1 VAPSMAQQQPGG
13 AGVLQYK
20 HTAPWSAPIG
30 GGGGNGDDSG
40 GEMNDKTVAERRER
54 NREHAKRSRVRKK
67 FMLESLQEQVRGL
80 QQENKGLR
88 MLVQEHIPDKAVQ
101 IFAECCTQNVL
112 FADDG
117 SSASVAQ
124 DAQDNLDRKDFA
136 LMRALSNGQRCFV
149 LSDPK
154 LPDNPI
160 IFASPG
166 FYKMTGYTDKEVLGR
181 NCRFLQG
188 EGTDPKSVELIRK
201 AVAAGSDMTVCM
213 LNYKADGSP
222 FWNQFFVAAL
232 RDSDNNI
239 VNYVRVLF
247 VSLWK

>member
-1 VAPSMAQQQPGG
+1 
-13 AGVLQYK
+13 
-20 HTAPWSAPIG
+20 
-30 GGGGNGDDSG
+30 
-40 GEMNDKTVAERRER
+40 
-54 NREHAKRSRVRKK
+54 
-67 FMLESLQEQVRGL
+67 
-80 QQENKGLR
+80 

-247 VSLWK
+247 VFVEMKRPFLLDVYCF